1 MITVSKCKYMPAKS
15 EKQRRFFYLVKAV
28 QKGKVSPKRVGNK
41 VSKAASSMSSKDV
54 DDFTH
59 GKNLPKKKLEE
70 IIGML
75 KNLSAN
81 DENPAFQ
88 DPVTDLRTGNGGNQT
103 PRMSPSE
110 PMTLEN
116 QLDDPNQTEQNPV
129 AKIFKQQGNFEEYIG
144 KFSGLELKPKE
155 LESITNYTNAKPTKM
170 DKFLIRYESSDEFSN
185 NTITVIKK
193 LREGTD
199 LVFTVFQSST
209 QQQSVGVEPES
220 EETGENEIIVTKS
233 RAFVNDIEGGK
244 ILADLLQKL
253 EI

>member
-1 MITVSKCKYMPAKS
+1 MPAKS

-28 QKGKVSPKRVGNK
+28 QKGKVPPKRVGSK
-41 VSKAASSMSSKDV
+41 VSKAASSMSAKDV
-54 DDFTH
+54 EDFTH

-75 KNLSAN
+75 KNLSAT
-81 DENPAFQ
+81 DEIPSIQ
-88 DPVTDLRTGNGGNQT
+88 DPVTDLRTNSTGMNT
-103 PRMSPSE
+103 TDSMA
-110 PMTLEN
+110 LEN
-116 QLDDPNQTEQNPV
+116 QVDDPTQTEQNPI
-129 AKIFKQQGNFEEYIG
+129 AKTFNQKGNFEEYVG

-155 LESITNYTNAKPTKM
+155 LESITNYSNAKPTKM
-170 DKFLIRYESSDEFSN
+170 DKFLIRYESSDDFNN

-209 QQQSVGVEPES
+209 QQNGMEPQNGEQ
-220 EETGENEIIVTKS
+220 TGENEIIVTKS
-233 RAFVNDIEGGK
+233 RSFVNDIEGGK

-253 EI
+253 DI

>member
-1 MITVSKCKYMPAKS
+1 MITVSKCKHMPAKS
-15 EKQRRFFYLVKAV
+15 EKQRRFFYLVKAL
-28 QKGKVSPKRVGNK
+28 QKGKVSPKRVGSK

-70 IIGML
+70 IIGVL

-88 DPVTDLRTGNGGNQT
+88 DPVTDLRTGVAN
-103 PRMSPSE
+103 PDL
-110 PMTLEN
+110 TLEN
-116 QLDDPNQTEQNPV
+116 QFDDPNQTEQNPI
-129 AKIFKQQGNFEEYIG
+129 AKTFNQQGNFEEYIG

-155 LESITNYTNAKPTKM
+155 IESITNYTNAKPTKM
-170 DKFLIRYESSDEFSN
+170 DKFLVRYESTDEFNN
-185 NTITVIKK
+185 NTITVVKK

-199 LVFTVFQSST
+199 LVFTIFQSST
-209 QQQSVGVEPES
+209 QQGGTEPQG
-220 EETGENEIIVTKS
+220 EEPTGQNEIIVTKS
-233 RAFVNDIEGGK
+233 RSFVNEIEGGK

-253 EI
+253 DV

>member
-1 MITVSKCKYMPAKS
+1 MPAKS

-28 QKGKVSPKRVGNK
+28 QKGKVSPKRVGSK
-41 VSKAASSMSSKDV
+41 VSKAASSMSAKDV

-70 IIGML
+70 IVEML
-75 KNLSAN
+75 KNLSVS

-88 DPVTDLRTGNGGNQT
+88 DPVTDLRTGDVNQNT
-103 PRMSPSE
+103 GMSPLE
-110 PMTLEN
+110 PMALES
-116 QLDDPNQTEQNPV
+116 QMDDPNQTEQNPV
-129 AKIFKQQGNFEEYIG
+129 AKTFNQTGNFEEYIG

-155 LESITNYTNAKPTKM
+155 IESVTNYTNAQPTKM
-170 DKFLIRYESSDEFSN
+170 DNFLIRYESSDEFNN

-209 QQQSVGVEPES
+209 QQQGGIEPQG
-220 EETGENEIIVTKS
+220 EEKPTGENEIIVTKS
-233 RAFVNDIEGGK
+233 RSFTNDIEGGK

-253 EI
+253 DI

>member
-1 MITVSKCKYMPAKS
+1 MPAKS
-15 EKQRRFFYLVKAV
+15 EAQRRFFYLVKAV
-28 QKGKVSPKRVGNK
+28 QKGRVSPKKVGSK
-41 VSKAASSMSSKDV
+41 VSKAASSISSKDV

-88 DPVTDLRTGNGGNQT
+88 DPVTDLRTVVAN
-103 PRMSPSE
+103 PDL
-110 PMTLEN
+110 TLEN
-116 QLDDPNQTEQNPV
+116 QLDDPNQEEQNPI
-129 AKIFKQQGNFEEYIG
+129 AKTFKQQGNFEEYIG

-155 LESITNYTNAKPTKM
+155 IESVTNYTNAKPTKM
-170 DKFLIRYESSDEFSN
+170 DNFLIRYESSDEFSN

-209 QQQSVGVEPES
+209 QQQSIGTEPQKP

-253 EI
+253 DI